1 VPDTDNEPPPAALY
15 AAVPERAPVIDPLET
30 KSRQAVAPDVAKLD
44 ALLASNS
51 NVGED
56 ETAAVTGTKFPESP
70 IARTSAPRNTRFVRD
85 FTLQDYLTIHAVNL
99 HVLTYDCGMPRI
111 AKTKNGFAPKICA
124 RCGLEFEWRKKWAK
138 NWAEVKYCSDR

>member
-15 AAVPERAPVIDPLET
+15 AAVPERAPVIDPFET
-30 KSRQAVAPDVAKLD
+30 KSRQAIAPDVAKLD

-70 IARTSAPRNTRFVRD
+70 IARTSTARNMRFVMD
-85 FTLQDYLTIHAVNL
+85 FMT
-99 HVLTYDCGMPRI
+99 
-111 AKTKNGFAPKICA
+111 
-124 RCGLEFEWRKKWAK
+124 
-138 NWAEVKYCSDR
+138 